1 MIVEALNDYSAFLFQ
16 FAPYTDNITQTSDR
30 SCLISYFDYSQFIY
44 AIALGIN
51 QSTYDIFFVGEM
63 IDLDKQIPLE
73 NRTFV
78 GILSYTGSLTTIDCD
93 TFYGTTQFIPGTF
106 VHQEHLVMVTDSIG
120 SVAYDSSEIY
130 DPSTGTWNP
139 SARLS
144 LTRASHTTT
153 MLNSG
158 KVLVTGGE
166 KIGS

>member
-1 MIVEALNDYSAFLFQ
+1 
-16 FAPYTDNITQTSDR
+16 
-30 SCLISYFDYSQFIY
+30 
-44 AIALGIN
+44 
-51 QSTYDIFFVGEM
+51 
-63 IDLDKQIPLE
+63 
-73 NRTFV
+73 
-78 GILSYTGSLTTIDCD
+78 ILATAGYGYTGYL
-93 TFYGTTQFIPGTF
+93 
-106 VHQEHLVMVTDSIG
+106 
-120 SVAYDSSEIY
+120 DSSEIY